1 MKKRWQLLPG
11 AILLAIGAAP
21 LVGQVVIP
29 HSFQAGETA
38 RAAQVNENFSVLK
51 DAVVA
56 LQAQVLA
63 LQTQL
68 AAVSNNTVMDL
79 DGRVELVTDARG
91 YLTVRFTGVNVQVV
105 NGVSQETPNGVG
117 NLIVGYNNARTAG
130 WVGCSDGQFGD
141 ITACQ
146 TNGHVWAVNHKTGSH
161 NLVVGDRNAYSQ
173 TGALLAG
180 YDNLVNRNYA
190 SVTGGHQ
197 NLAQGIGSTVSGGG
211 NHQTLSDYSS
221 ISGGWNNGTLG
232 AYSNISGGRNNGTG
246 VFATYSSV
254 LGGNGQVA
262 TTQDQRV
269 P

>member
-21 LVGQVVIP
+21 LVGQVNIP
-29 HSFQAGETA
+29 NVFQAGETA

-68 AAVSNNTVMDL
+68 AGVSNNTVMDL

-130 WVGCSDGQFGD
+130 WPGCSDGQFGD
-141 ITACQ
+141 STPCQ

-211 NHQTLSDYSS
+211 YHQALANYSS
-221 ISGGWNNGTLG
+221 ISGGWNNGTQGLL
-232 AYSNISGGRNNGTG
+232 SSVSGGRNNGTLG
-246 VFATYSSV
+246 PYSSI
-254 LGGNGQVA
+254 LGGSGQV
-262 TTQDQRV
+262 TTTSDQTI